1 MIASAIL
8 QKFCNGQ
15 THLNMN
21 TVTNGLQETDDIFV
35 SNTDDSCIALTSS
48 KKKLKKKNSINKWKI
63 NLKFW
68 LYYWINNK
76 LYWQNYIL
84 FILFMKT
91 IVFFGFFNILRHLSL
106 LVFWRIF
113 VRFPRL
119 LAHFPDNK

>member
-48 KKKLKKKNSINKWKI
+48 KKKLKKKNSINK
-63 NLKFW
+63 
-68 LYYWINNK
+68 
-76 LYWQNYIL
+76 
-84 FILFMKT
+84 
-91 IVFFGFFNILRHLSL
+91 
-106 LVFWRIF
+106 
-113 VRFPRL
+113 
-119 LAHFPDNK
+119 